1 MKCCLNEE
9 EIEIGFTPVKNVIYE
24 ELSEKFQKEIHS
36 SHALDDNK
44 LSTITEKC
52 IALGIAE
59 KMIFPVCF
67 NWKYLVTDK
76 NYVISRSIAEHSEKT
91 THQIRVLKLSKRYR
105 VFVPLQAQKEL
116 KEKNYTIKPLY
127 KINERYLTKAQLEQL
142 DYIEK
147 RNAFAGYYVD
157 ISAKNLI
164 KAAVDKVIPV
174 NEGKT
179 SNHLKKAVTLQF
191 SNGKEKKFESI
202 NDCYEKYFAKICSKA
217 TFKRAMK
224 RKDENGW
231 FVISGKTYK
240 LI

>member
-1 MKCCLNEE
+1 MNCLLKE

-24 ELSEKFQKEIHS
+24 ELSEKFEKEIHS

-52 IALGIAE
+52 IELGIAE
-59 KMIFPVCF
+59 KTIYPVCF

-76 NYVISRSIAEHSEKT
+76 NYIISRSIAEHSEKT
-91 THQIRVLKLSKRYR
+91 TYQIRVLKLAKRYR

-164 KAAVDKVIPV
+164 KCAVDKVIPV

-179 SNHLKKAVTLQF
+179 NDHLKKAVTLKL

-202 NDCYEKYFAKICSKA
+202 NACYESYFSKICSKV
-217 TFKRAMK
+217 TFNRAISK
-224 RKDENGW
+224 KDENGG
-231 FVISGKTYK
+231 FVIKGKSYK
-240 LI
+240 FI